1 MLLVALLF
9 AAAALVV
16 RVERGDAGIGA
27 FIALGAV
34 LGLGFLAK
42 AVMFPVSLFILAV
55 VFFTLRKF
63 PEHATR
69 LFVAAA
75 MFTVIVAPQIVSLS
89 LKTGT
94 LTFSDSG
101 RIVYGLKVN
110 QYPKI
115 WTGAPKE
122 SGTPQNPIVAI
133 SANPAAFAFPVE
145 APHRTY
151 PLWDDPAFWYKGM
164 TPYFN
169 VSEQRAVVERN
180 LKSDLGFSLK
190 ILLPLLV
197 VFLVRDRRIRQRN
210 LLLVCVGVLVM
221 LAYLFLYTEA
231 RLAGPW
237 LALIVTSLLAGV
249 AMEPRGIRRSIGI
262 YGVRLIT
269 VICVISIVTYVID
282 QSFSS
287 QAERGLTARNLPYD
301 VAQRVR
307 ALGIPRGAKVALVG
321 DESDIYWARL
331 SGVQVAFQIPLP
343 EADSYWAMSVASRD
357 SLNRVFAAH
366 GASAVIASWTAP
378 SRPLAEWQRVEGT
391 RFSILPLN

>member
-1 MLLVALLF
+1 
-9 AAAALVV
+9 
-16 RVERGDAGIGA
+16 
-27 FIALGAV
+27 
-34 LGLGFLAK
+34 
-42 AVMFPVSLFILAV
+42 
-55 VFFTLRKF
+55 
-63 PEHATR
+63 
-69 LFVAAA
+69 
-75 MFTVIVAPQIVSLS
+75 
-89 LKTGT
+89 
-94 LTFSDSG
+94 
-101 RIVYGLKVN
+101 
-110 QYPKI
+110 
-115 WTGAPKE
+115 
-122 SGTPQNPIVAI
+122 
-133 SANPAAFAFPVE
+133 
-145 APHRTY
+145 
-151 PLWDDPAFWYKGM
+151 M

-210 LLLVCVGVLVM
+210 LLLVCVGVLVT
-221 LAYLFLYTEA
+221 LAYLFLYSEA

-269 VICVISIVTYVID
+269 VVCVISIVTYVID

-343 EADSYWAMSVASRD
+343 EADSYWAMSAASRD